1 VEVTRP
7 AQAPPPRRPGLQLGR
22 VVGVPVYLTP
32 SWFVLAAFLVLALS
46 PSLIESQGAT
56 QAYIVSVSFVVLLG
70 LSVLLHE
77 IGHCLVARAFDL
89 PVRSITI
96 TFLAGFTEITRPP
109 QTPVREYSVAV
120 AGPMVSLLLA
130 GVGVGLAPAFDDG
143 TVTRALCENIAITNG
158 IIAALN
164 LLPGLPLDGGRVLRA
179 IVWRVMGDPEKATRA
194 AAWAGR
200 VIAIAVLPFL
210 LVVVLPA
217 LGYGGGDASNVIF
230 AALLSAF
237 IYTGATAAL
246 RRSEAV
252 TRLPQVSVANLAR
265 PALTVPA
272 EMPLAEAIRRAHAAG
287 VHGLVVVDSAD
298 RLEAVVS
305 EAAVIA
311 TPEQR
316 RPWVTVGTL
325 ARRLEAGLLLD
336 PHLFGEELLEAMR
349 GTPASEYVTQDPATG
364 EVRVLASADVARA
377 LST

>member
-1 VEVTRP
+1 V
-7 AQAPPPRRPGLQLGR
+7 QLGS
-22 VVGVPVYLTP
+22 VVGVPVYLAP
-32 SWFVLAAFLVLALS
+32 SWFVLAAFLVVALS
-46 PSLIESQGAT
+46 PSLVESQGTT
-56 QAYIVSVSFVVLLG
+56 QAYVISVTFVVLLG

-77 IGHCLVARAFDL
+77 IGHCVVARAFDL

-130 GVGVGLAPAFDDG
+130 GIGVGLVPAFDDG
-143 TVTRALCENIAITNG
+143 SMARAVCESVAVTNG

-164 LLPGLPLDGGRVLRA
+164 LLPGLPLDGGRVLRS
-179 IVWRVMGDPEKATRA
+179 IVWRLAGDPEQATRV

-217 LGYGGGDASNVIF
+217 VGYGGSDASNIIF

-246 RRSEAV
+246 RRTEAV
-252 TRLPQVSVANLAR
+252 ARLPRVSVAKLAR

-272 EMPLAEAIRRAHAAG
+272 EMPLAEAVRRAHEAG
-287 VHGLVVVDSAD
+287 VHGLVVVDGAD

-305 EAAVIA
+305 EAAVVA

-336 PHLFGEELLEAMR
+336 PRLEGEALLDAMR
-349 GTPASEYVTQDPATG
+349 DTPASEYVTQDPATG
-364 EVRVLASADVARA
+364 QVRVLASADVARA
-377 LST
+377 LSS